1 MHKEKKWALI
11 RKSADYKGLSEHFH
25 VDPVI
30 IRLMINRGIEPEEM
44 NDFLHPRES
53 MLHDPSKLL
62 HAGDAVE
69 LLSDAISTGMKIRV
83 IGDYDID
90 GIMSVYILTKAIE
103 HCGGIVSWA
112 IPERIRDGYGLNPRL
127 VEAAKADGTG
137 LIITCDNGI
146 AAGSAISLAKSYG
159 IKVIVTDHHQIPYDD
174 IGAEV
179 LPDADVVVDPH
190 LKDDHYP
197 FSDICGAVVAWRLS
211 ELLIKN
217 FEKNGIERDRKL
229 DNYFLQ
235 AAAVATVGDVMPLR
249 DENRAIVAL
258 GLNAMKTGPQPG
270 LRALMD
276 ATETGP
282 DKLDAFRIGFVL
294 GPCLNASGRI
304 ETADIG
310 EKLMQTDDYNEAQKL
325 AGKLSILNEERKT
338 ETKDGTD
345 LAMDMAESEEY
356 SRDTVLV
363 LYLPGVRES
372 VAGIIAGRVR
382 ERTAKPVIV
391 FCDSEADSGSLKGS
405 ARSIP
410 AYNMY
415 ERLHDA
421 ERYLT
426 VYGGHP
432 MAAGMTIP
440 RENLDGLREYL
451 NDHSGLKEDD
461 LFDEQDIDCD
471 MTFEYLCSHHELM
484 DELSL
489 LEPFGNGNEKPVFAV
504 SQARIV
510 SARTIGKDN
519 QYLKLVLKDRYG
531 RSIDALCFSGA
542 EDLMADLE
550 ARYGLSLD
558 RGYNVKSTG
567 DIRITVSYYP
577 SVNEYKGI
585 KTTQCI
591 ITDYLLPD

>member
-11 RKSADYKGLSEHFH
+11 RKSADYKGLSERFH
-25 VDPVI
+25 VDTVL
-30 IRLMINRGIEPEEM
+30 IRLMVNRGVEPEKM
-44 NDFLHPRES
+44 NDFLHPGES
-53 MLHDPSKLL
+53 MLHDPSELL
-62 HAGDAVE
+62 HALEAVE
-69 LLSDAISTGMKIRV
+69 MLSDAIRSGTKIRV

-90 GIMSVYILTKAIE
+90 GIMSVYILTKAIG

-127 VEAAKADGTG
+127 VEEAEADGIG

-146 AAGSAISLAKSYG
+146 AAGSAIGLARSYG
-159 IKVIVTDHHQIPYDD
+159 IRVIVTDHHQIPYDD
-174 IGAEV
+174 SGEEV
-179 LPDADVVVDPH
+179 LPEADVVVDPH
-190 LKDDHYP
+190 LKEDHYP
-197 FSDICGAVVAWRLS
+197 FSDICGAVVAWRIS
-211 ELLIKN
+211 ELLIRN
-217 FEKNGIERDRKL
+217 FEKYGIGKDRIL
-229 DNYFLQ
+229 ENYFLQ

-249 DENRAIVAL
+249 DENRVIVAL
-258 GLNAMKTGPQPG
+258 GLKAMKDTPQPG

-276 ATETGP
+276 VTETSP
-282 DKLDAFRIGFVL
+282 DKLNAFRIGFVL

-310 EKLMQTDDYNEAQKL
+310 EKLMQTDDFKEALKL
-325 AGKLSILNEERKT
+325 AGRLSELNEERKT

-345 LAMDMAESEEY
+345 KAMSMAESGEY

-363 LYLPGVRES
+363 LYLSGVRES
-372 VAGIIAGRVR
+372 IAGIIAGRVR

-421 ERYLT
+421 EKYLT

-440 RENLDGLREYL
+440 RENLDAFRKYL
-451 NDHSGLKEDD
+451 NDHSGLKADD

-471 MTFEYLCSHHELM
+471 MSFGYLCSHPEIM

-504 SQARIV
+504 SRAVIV
-510 SARTIGKDN
+510 SAKTIGKDN

-531 RSIDALCFSGA
+531 KCIDALYFSGA
-542 EDLMADLE
+542 EDLMEDLSR
-550 ARYGLSLD
+550 RYGLSFD
-558 RGYNVKSTG
+558 SGCPVKSTG
-567 DIRITVSYYP
+567 DISITVSYYP
-577 SVNEYKGI
+577 SVNEYRGV
-585 KTTQCI
+585 KTIQCI